1 MGLNSKVCTSPLL
14 GTYSWRTSPLHSD
27 MPTGLLTTTTLPPT
41 GNTCSTTLEWFVRAM
56 FTKEINS
63 ESYSEEANDET
74 YTMYH
79 LCKNIFNSIYYI
91 IYLCRQSVQTQK
103 GNNFKTMVIFVD
115 EEAGAEEWYLK
126 ETQRGLNH
134 ICDFFFLKTK

>member
-1 MGLNSKVCTSPLL
+1 MGN
-14 GTYSWRTSPLHSD
+14 
-27 MPTGLLTTTTLPPT
+27 M
-41 GNTCSTTLEWFVRAM
+41 CSTTVEWFVRAM

-103 GNNFKTMVIFVD
+103 GNNFKTVVIFVD

-126 ETQRGLNH
+126 EIQRGLNH
-134 ICDFFFLKTK
+134 ICDFFFKDGK